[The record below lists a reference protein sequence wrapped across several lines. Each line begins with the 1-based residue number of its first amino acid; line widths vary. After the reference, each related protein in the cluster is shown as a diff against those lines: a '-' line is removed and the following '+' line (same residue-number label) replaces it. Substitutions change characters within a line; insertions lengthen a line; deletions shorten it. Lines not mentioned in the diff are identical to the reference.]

1 MSFDINR
8 EEMNFLLETAR
19 NAVKSSLDNSPFI
32 IPPLPEGLHFKSG
45 CFVTLHMNGVLRGCI
60 GNFRSDV
67 NIVKNVA
74 DMAVQAAFQDPRFPS
89 VSAGEFDSLEFEI
102 SVLSPMIP
110 IKSVEEA
117 EVGRDGLYVVKGF
130 NRGVLLPQV
139 ATEYGWDKYE
149 FISHTCAKA
158 GLPYDA
164 WKTDKIDLYRF
175 EAAVFGEKSV

>member
-1 MSFDINR
+1 MDFDISAGNKK
-8 EEMNFLLETAR
+8 FLLEIAK
-19 NAVKSSLDNSPFI
+19 NAVRSSLDKSPLI
-32 IPPLPEGLHFKSG
+32 IPPAPEGLEFKSG
-45 CFVTLHMNGVLRGCI
+45 CFVTLHLNGMLRGCI
-60 GNFRSDV
+60 GNFRDDR

-89 VSAGEFDSLEFEI
+89 VSESEFDLLEFEI

-139 ATEYGWDKYE
+139 ASEYGWDKYE

-158 GLPYDA
+158 GLPFEA
-164 WKTDKIDLYRF
+164 WKTEKIDLYRF
-175 EAAVFGEKSV
+175 EAAVFSEKSV

>member
-1 MSFDINR
+1 MDFDISSDSKR
-8 EEMNFLLETAR
+8 FLLETAR
-19 NAVKSSLDNSPFI
+19 KAVKSSLEKSPLI
-32 IPPLPEGLHFKSG
+32 IPPAPEGLGFKSG
-45 CFVTLHMNGVLRGCI
+45 CFVTLHVNGRLRGCI
-60 GNFRSDV
+60 GNFRNDV

-89 VSAGEFDSLEFEI
+89 VSEGELDSLEFEI

-110 IKSVEEA
+110 ISSVEEA

-139 ATEYGWDKYE
+139 AEEYGWDKYE

-158 GLPYDA
+158 GLSFDA
-164 WKTDKIDLYRF
+164 WKTEKIELYRF
-175 EAAVFGEKSV
+175 EAVVFSEKSV